1 MMRHRVGA
9 CGVLDTCSAR
19 GTRGTRGTRDARG
32 ACGRLVHKCLMCVRF
47 GRLGF
52 TCVDRVVPYGTCG
65 TCGAHGARLS
75 TGMVQHRVVGAA
87 FLADARLLINQKRLI
102 EERRVHG
109 NNVTA
114 IFLPARIKCC

>member
-9 CGVLDTCSAR
+9 YGVLDTCSA
-19 GTRGTRGTRDARG
+19 RGTRGTRDARG
-32 ACGRLVHKCLMCVRF
+32 ACGRLVHKCLMCARF

-52 TCVDRVVPYGTCG
+52 TCVVQQHRVVSYGTCG
-65 TCGAHGARLS
+65 TRGAHGARLS

>member
-32 ACGRLVHKCLMCVRF
+32 ACGRLVHKCLMCARF

-52 TCVDRVVPYGTCG
+52 TCEVQQHRVVSYGTCG
-65 TCGAHGARLS
+65 TRGAHGARLS

-102 EERRVHG
+102 E
-109 NNVTA
+109 
-114 IFLPARIKCC
+114 